1 MGAGRL
7 PSWGVMAQPGYS
19 TYDRVLDWFS
29 DRRDRIAKVVVLVA
43 VGAMMFGVVVGAL
56 VAIF

>member
-1 MGAGRL
+1 
-7 PSWGVMAQPGYS
+7 MAQPGYS

-29 DRRDRIAKVVVLVA
+29 DRRDNIAKIVVLLA

>member
-1 MGAGRL
+1 
-7 PSWGVMAQPGYS
+7 MAQQDYS
-19 TYDRVLDWFS
+19 TYDRILDWFS
-29 DRRDRIAKVVVLVA
+29 DRRDTIAKTVVLVA